1 MIGFDRRGV
10 PHAYAIAAGGD
21 KDVAVRAKRDA
32 DDPGRVA
39 RECQHLLAGV
49 DIPEA
54 RDAVNEDHEDQ
65 TPGTCARLFYKSQIG
80 ALVGDLCMSLI
91 YTCKLNKAN
100 PFDYLTELQR
110 NAQAPA
116 VAPRLD
122 APELQRSVGLNR
134 EKAGR
139 NPPPLPARRRM
150 PIFHV
155 RRKDTGYSVREFS
168 NFSGRV
174 RSAIL
179 FCRCSCLV
187 LPLLISGRRDRITST
202 LTRGDQVDGDCAKL
216 FTLFRSR
223 CRFRER
229 VLTASEIND
238 ESREASS
245 VFLPHDHRQAVGYAL
260 PDRAILWRAVVI
272 ADAVVR
278 GVPLSRDLDL

>member
-1 MIGFDRRGV
+1 M
-10 PHAYAIAAGGD
+10 P
-21 KDVAVRAKRDA
+21 
-32 DDPGRVA
+32 
-39 RECQHLLAGV
+39 
-49 DIPEA
+49 
-54 RDAVNEDHEDQ
+54 
-65 TPGTCARLFYKSQIG
+65 
-80 ALVGDLCMSLI
+80 
-91 YTCKLNKAN
+91 KA
-100 PFDYLTELQR
+100 
-110 NAQAPA
+110 A
-116 VAPRLD
+116 VAPRAGCPGTTAKRWAEPRESRPGTAAATGSPPYAD
-122 APELQRSVGLNR
+122 FSRPPEGHRLLG
-134 EKAGR
+134 
-139 NPPPLPARRRM
+139 AR
-150 PIFHV
+150 I
-155 RRKDTGYSVREFS
+155 S

-187 LPLLISGRRDRITST
+187 LPLLISGRGDRITST

-216 FTLFRSR
+216 STLFRSR

-278 GVPLSRDLDL
+278 GVPLSRDLDLYGVPGGYRAPR